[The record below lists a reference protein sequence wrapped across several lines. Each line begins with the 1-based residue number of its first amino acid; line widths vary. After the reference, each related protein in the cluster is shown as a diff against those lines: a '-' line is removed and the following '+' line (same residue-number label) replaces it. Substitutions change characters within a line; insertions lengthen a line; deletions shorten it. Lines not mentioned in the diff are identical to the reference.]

1 MLIKIDNREG
11 DLHKILKE
19 ECVGSNHTIEIV
31 RLDLGDII
39 ICDNL
44 GNEKLIIER
53 KTVNDLVS
61 SIKDGRYAE
70 QSFRL
75 NECDMHN
82 HNIIYLI
89 EGNINRPH
97 DKRFNKKTLLSSFIT
112 ISYFK
117 GFSLMKTISIQET
130 STLIVQYANKIEK
143 ETGKCGYYDKD
154 KGNGEIKL
162 DYSSVVKRAKKANIT
177 ENNIGAIMLSQI
189 PGISSAAAAKIMEKF
204 NTIKNLIACVEKDPV
219 CLDNI
224 MLDIK
229 GGTKQRR
236 MSKTAVVNIKK
247 YLLQ

>member
-11 DLHKILKE
+11 DLHKLLKG
-19 ECVGSNHTIEIV
+19 ECVAGNHTLEIV

-75 NECDMHN
+75 NGCDMHN

-89 EGNINRPH
+89 EGNINRPQ

-117 GFSLMKTISIQET
+117 GFSLMKTVSIQET
-130 STLIVQYANKIEK
+130 AELIVQYANKIEK
-143 ETGKCGYYDKD
+143 ETSKRGYYDKD
-154 KGNGEIKL
+154 ADDKL
-162 DYSSVVKRAKKANIT
+162 PPDYSSVVKRAKKANIT

-189 PGISSAAAAKIMEKF
+189 PGISSAAAAKIIEKF
-204 NTIKNLIACVEKDPV
+204 NTIKNLIECVEKDPE
-219 CLDNI
+219 CLDSI

-229 GGTKQRR
+229 GGVKQRR